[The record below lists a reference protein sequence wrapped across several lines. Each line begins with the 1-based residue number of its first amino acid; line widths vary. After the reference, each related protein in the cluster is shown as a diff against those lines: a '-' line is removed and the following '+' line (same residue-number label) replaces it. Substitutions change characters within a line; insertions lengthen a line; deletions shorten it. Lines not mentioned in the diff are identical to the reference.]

1 MTNML
6 QKISEYQRVEK
17 DFLHNSN
24 LIDIFAR
31 VYEARLL
38 EDFEPQSWHQ
48 FDLFWDHKDYEF
60 FPKEKRYTIGLLT
73 QAAAAAFV
81 FKTDSIQVFEL
92 VNTDL
97 FNKINELSRNKKM
110 LSVRVFSD
118 IMKAANTDTVERLVS
133 QMVDIGYKNENDS
146 RRKP

>member
-6 QKISEYQRVEK
+6 QKISEYQKVEK

-118 IMKAANTDTVERLVS
+118 IMKVSNTDTVEQLVNQLS
-133 QMVDIGYKNENDS
+133 TIGYKNENNS
-146 RRKP
+146 CRKP

>member
-48 FDLFWDHKDYEF
+48 FDLFWDHKDYEV

-118 IMKAANTDTVERLVS
+118 IMKASNTDTVERLVNQLS
-133 QMVDIGYKNENDS
+133 TIGYKNENNS
-146 RRKP
+146 CRKP